1 MKRFIP
7 LLALLACGDPKP
19 PTVCGSLAQV
29 TVNVGERAVAEPC
42 FEDPEG
48 GALKL
53 SIVVADDD
61 IAAAGLIG
69 VRLQVTG
76 KSPGS
81 TTVAIT
87 ATDPDSLQATQN
99 LEVLVPNRAPT
110 GALDDVTVRA
120 GGDLTIDLA
129 AHFSDPDGQDL
140 TYTASSSQP
149 SIVSASVAGTILT
162 LTALGQEGSAQISV
176 IASDG
181 EQEVTATFM
190 ATVQVPVVLVDDD
203 FDSDESLDDW
213 ELSDSAD
220 AEIDGGHFVLEAV
233 NEGFWALAGQDLGG
247 EASGGWTVDIALKTD
262 DEEAG
267 AGFWV
272 ETGDDDWPAYSF
284 FVGETT
290 IGSLGDLN
298 FVFAWWDPNAQGGQG
313 GWIVDNW
320 SFGLSDDIDDLT
332 EMVFSVTMTDGG
344 IRGTVDG
351 KLLFE
356 ESGADQL
363 LDRAEIFRLATR
375 PETEAGV
382 TGSTNWARFTAFEFT
397 ASSPQASVRVL
408 PDIAKLMK
416 MPIQKK

>member
-110 GALDDVTVRA
+110 GALDDVKVLA

-176 IASDG
+176 TASDG
-181 EQEVTATFM
+181 EQETTVMFM
-190 ATVQVPVVLVDDD
+190 ATVQVPVVVVSEDFNSDDA
-203 FDSDESLDDW
+203 LDDW
-213 ELSDSAD
+213 ELNDYASAEVDGGYLHLTADSNGFYAFAGQSLGGTADGWTAEVALRVVDEDAQPGLLVGTAD
-220 AEIDGGHFVLEAV
+220 ATYTAYLFLV
-233 NEGFWALAGQDLGG
+233 G
-247 EASGGWTVDIALKTD
+247 EADYGGNL
-262 DEEAG
+262 
-267 AGFWV
+267 
-272 ETGDDDWPAYSF
+272 
-284 FVGETT
+284 GE
-290 IGSLGDLN
+290 LN
-298 FVFAWWDPNAQGGQG
+298 YLFAWFHAQD
-313 GWIVDNW
+313 GWGTAVW
-320 SFGLSDDIDDLT
+320 AFGLSDAVDESSDIEISLAMT
-332 EMVFSVTMTDGG
+332 EGG
-344 IRGTVDG
+344 IRATADG
-351 KLLFE
+351 VV
-356 ESGADQL
+356 
-363 LDRAEIFRLATR
+363 IFDNG
-375 PETEAGV
+375 PEDFLVTSAQDFVLV
-382 TGSTNWARFTAFEFT
+382 TGAEGDESDVPGGTNWARFLALDFDENRPE
-397 ASSPQASVRVL
+397 AYAL
-408 PDIAKLMK
+408 PDLSQLPK
-416 MPIQKK
+416 IQILKR